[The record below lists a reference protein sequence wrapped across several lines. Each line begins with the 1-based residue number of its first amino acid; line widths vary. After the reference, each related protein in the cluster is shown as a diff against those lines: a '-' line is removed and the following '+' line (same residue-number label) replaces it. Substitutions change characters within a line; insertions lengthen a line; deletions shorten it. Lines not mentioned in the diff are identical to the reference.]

1 MTKRPGSG
9 CPANKGL
16 KDRRR
21 DGSSP
26 VPSPEPRPP
35 PGAIW
40 GCQEGPCGDAQGN
53 VSHPVCP
60 PCLCLLP
67 PPCPVPT
74 THTDTRCATSC
85 PHKLTACS
93 ALSPRPV
100 MAAPWH
106 SLHCHTGSTA
116 RLSPQPHC
124 SARSLPG
131 HKPPAQPSAWGRNP
145 THSIPALLPNP
156 RVNPSLLFFFFFSL
170 LSATLDEQSP
180 PLRLPSL
187 THVVI
192 RSCRYTAIICLVS
205 AFAQTRLANRCG
217 LQLHSLGRAPLHAVT
232 GLPRAAASH
241 FPTLADGG
249 AAGWH
254 MLVLSL
260 PQCSAGWM
268 PSQAFSGFSCLQ
280 GRGSGRSKPRGK

>member
-1 MTKRPGSG
+1 MGVSGGSLWGRPGERVPP
-9 CPANKGL
+9 CV
-16 KDRRR
+16 
-21 DGSSP
+21 SP
-26 VPSPEPRPP
+26 VPLPAPSALPRPHHPHGHALCHLLSPQAHCLQCPVPP
-35 PGAIW
+35 PGH
-40 GCQEGPCGDAQGN
+40 G
-53 VSHPVCP
+53 ST
-60 PCLCLLP
+60 L
-67 PPCPVPT
+67 
-74 THTDTRCATSC
+74 
-85 PHKLTACS
+85 
-93 ALSPRPV
+93 ALSPLSHRQHRSAVTPTPLLSTLP
-100 MAAPWH
+100 PWPQTPCATL
-106 SLHCHTGSTA
+106 SLGKKSHPLHPCPFAKSK
-116 RLSPQPHC
+116 SQ
-124 SARSLPG
+124 SF
-131 HKPPAQPSAWGRNP
+131 PS
-145 THSIPALLPNP
+145 
-156 RVNPSLLFFFFFSL
+156 FFFFFSM

-192 RSCRYTAIICLVS
+192 RSCRYTAVICLVS

-260 PQCSAGWM
+260 PQCSAGWI

>member
-1 MTKRPGSG
+1 MGTPRGTCPTPCVPRASACSLRPAPS
-9 CPANKGL
+9 PPPTRTRAVPP
-16 KDRRR
+16 
-21 DGSSP
+21 P
-26 VPSPEPRPP
+26 VPTSSLPAVPRPP
-35 PGAIW
+35 ARSRQHPGT
-40 GCQEGPCGDAQGN
+40 
-53 VSHPVCP
+53 
-60 PCLCLLP
+60 LCTVTP
-67 PPCPVPT
+67 
-74 THTDTRCATSC
+74 
-85 PHKLTACS
+85 
-93 ALSPRPV
+93 
-100 MAAPWH
+100 AAPLGCH
-106 SLHCHTGSTA
+106 PNPTAQHAPSLATNPL
-116 RLSPQPHC
+116 RNPQPGEEIPPTP
-124 SARSLPG
+124 SLPFC
-131 HKPPAQPSAWGRNP
+131 QIQE
-145 THSIPALLPNP
+145 SILP
-156 RVNPSLLFFFFFSL
+156 FGFFFFSM

-192 RSCRYTAIICLVS
+192 RSCRYTAVICLVS

-260 PQCSAGWM
+260 PQCSAGWI